1 MFLKSSIEILWRTI
15 RAARCRHAVA
25 RVLGKQS
32 TALKT
37 TGFATTTTG
46 LVQVGGGWEQ
56 VGSFQSS
63 RTSEHSFFFFGP
75 AGQFRPPK
83 QACLKTLSFLG
94 FLRNLVT
101 QSLMEMSFAR
111 SWLRVISS
119 PCTSLLES
127 LPTIA
132 RCHSGS
138 IRVPAWSAVWTS
150 NSWQLPYPS
159 VAHQLITTATTSGRR
174 DFPPA

>member
-101 QSLMEMSFAR
+101 QSVENPTRLAAAHMWCKNAATSTNKSDHHAR
-111 SWLRVISS
+111 SWWCKVFIL
-119 PCTSLLES
+119 TSIDLCK
-127 LPTIA
+127 TIQRA
-132 RCHSGS
+132 RN
-138 IRVPAWSAVWTS
+138 W
-150 NSWQLPYPS
+150 Y
-159 VAHQLITTATTSGRR
+159 
-174 DFPPA
+174 